1 MWWACRCGGSVGVV
15 CRCGGPVG
23 VLTKL
28 ALEFPSFIAKQV
40 GGMAAQEEVTKTHH
54 KDRPTLY
61 ELISKLHKLSLE
73 E

>member
-1 MWWACRCGGSVGVV
+1 
-15 CRCGGPVG
+15 